1 MEVEE
6 FKNII
11 NSWYLFNR
19 RDLPWRKTFDPYSI
33 LVSEIM
39 LQQTQ
44 VSRVLNFYDK
54 FLNTYPNFSS
64 LAGADNKK
72 LFELWNGLG
81 YWKRALNLR
90 KIAEIIQ
97 VKYGGVFP
105 NDIDILKTLPGVGE
119 YTSAALKC
127 FIYNY
132 PIAFVETNIRK
143 VLKHFFFPDIENIPD
158 KQIYRIA
165 DLVLDRNNP
174 REWNYALMDYGSSEL
189 RLRKVSRNA
198 KKESFVL
205 SNRYYRG
212 KVDVNNTL
220 RLHRNYASLLPYNLN
235 LLWRYNQNCSLFL
248 SLLQE
253 QCSKEVVCRYL
264 EKKYRLSMI
273 HQHTDNGQIFGGIG

>member
-1 MEVEE
+1 VEVEE

-212 KVDVNNTL
+212 VLIRYINQKGKVSIDEINILLNEKNENKISSNRIKL
-220 RLHRNYASLLPYNLN
+220 ILESLVKDQLIIYKND
-235 LLWRYNQNCSLFL
+235 
-248 SLLQE
+248 
-253 QCSKEVVCRYL
+253 
-264 EKKYRLSMI
+264 KYFI
-273 HQHTDNGQIFGGIG
+273 